1 MGQGDKG
8 KELGIDEVKKI
19 LDDLKRQG
27 CLQLTLSGGEPLVR
41 EDFLE
46 IYAHAKKNG
55 FLTSIFTN
63 GQLFNKEIIKY
74 LVKAPPHSIEITL
87 NGISESTYENITRV
101 KGSFPR
107 VIENIKI
114 LAKNRLPII
123 IKTNLLKQ
131 NHKEI
136 AKIKAWAES
145 ILGKPGHKHY
155 FKYDPFIYPRLNG
168 DTSPLKFRLSF
179 KEILNAIKKDP
190 DMLYEHQGE
199 MCKDFSSLQKPRDHL
214 YHCDSWMCQAF
225 INPYG
230 KLKFCLFSEKFS
242 SDLKERTFEEGFYK
256 FFPRV
261 SEERFKTDF
270 SCRDCGLR
278 TICHWCPAIA
288 YLETGDEEKPV
299 LHYCRLARGTS
310 RETYKARKEI
320 IAS

>member
-1 MGQGDKG
+1 MRTVDSDRFYAIAHKKNISSPFYTHFELTYRCNLNCVYCYCLGQGDKG

-114 LAKNRLPII
+114 LPI
-123 IKTNLLKQ
+123 
-131 NHKEI
+131 
-136 AKIKAWAES
+136 AA
-145 ILGKPGHKHY
+145 IL
-155 FKYDPFIYPRLNG
+155 
-168 DTSPLKFRLSF
+168 T
-179 KEILNAIKKDP
+179 NAI
-190 DMLYEHQGE
+190 
-199 MCKDFSSLQKPRDHL
+199 
-214 YHCDSWMCQAF
+214 
-225 INPYG
+225 
-230 KLKFCLFSEKFS
+230 
-242 SDLKERTFEEGFYK
+242 T
-256 FFPRV
+256 
-261 SEERFKTDF
+261 
-270 SCRDCGLR
+270 
-278 TICHWCPAIA
+278 
-288 YLETGDEEKPV
+288 
-299 LHYCRLARGTS
+299 
-310 RETYKARKEI
+310 
-320 IAS
+320 